1 MRVITGGL
9 TPATLALMCHLAVG
23 NPQKFLENCYF
34 LKKQNSV
41 YYAAV
46 EQRIVK
52 TNQIMSKDAHFFCR
66 IGVLLSLLLP
76 AMGANYETTNFIVN
90 APTADSAQQFAETAE
105 QCRKELA
112 ILWLGKTLPNW
123 SAKCPVKIHVGD
135 HLGAGGKTSFI
146 FENGEVFDWDMEI
159 QGPYERILDSVL
171 PHEIT
176 HMILASHFRKP
187 IPRWLDEGMATT
199 VEHKSEKANYR
210 RMLRH
215 FLQSNVQR
223 CFPLNRLVA
232 IKEYPVDPMPLYAQG
247 FSLVEF
253 LLESG
258 RQFDDYEH
266 CRLVRFTQSA
276 IQHGDWQSALQ
287 EHYDIQNLGVLQLN
301 WVAWVGNDIP
311 ALPMGTEVAGTDREP
326 EYRHNV
332 PVVLVSARPPS
343 GKSVYDRHTKTISTQ
358 WNDEKPVSIPT
369 SFGQGAVV
377 R

>member
-1 MRVITGGL
+1 L
-9 TPATLALMCHLAVG
+9 
-23 NPQKFLENCYF
+23 PQILENCSF
-34 LKKQNSV
+34 LKTENSV
-41 YYAAV
+41 HYAAV
-46 EQRIVK
+46 EQRIVITK
-52 TNQIMSKDAHFFCR
+52 QIMSKDAQLFCR
-66 IGVLLSLLLP
+66 VGMLLLLLLS
-76 AMGANYETTNFIVN
+76 AMGANYETANFIVN

-105 QCRKELA
+105 QYRKDLA
-112 ILWLGKTLPNW
+112 VLWLGKTLPDW
-123 SAKCPVKIHVGD
+123 SAKCPVKVHVGD
-135 HLGAGGKTSFI
+135 HLGAGGKTSFV

-159 QGPYERILDSVL
+159 QGSYERILDSVL

-199 VEHKSEKANYR
+199 VEHKSEKASYR

-232 IKEYPVDPMPLYAQG
+232 VKDYPADPMPLYAQG

-276 IQHGDWQSALQ
+276 IQDGDWQSALQ
-287 EHYDIQNLGVLQLN
+287 EHYDIQSLGELQLN

-311 ALPMGTEVAGTDREP
+311 ALPMSTEAASTSSEP
-326 EYRHNV
+326 EYQQNV
-332 PVVLVSARPPS
+332 PVALVSARPPS
-343 GKSVYDRHTKTISTQ
+343 GKSVYDRRVETIPTQ

-369 SFGQGAVV
+369 SFGQGVLV